1 MTVHVD
7 TVHESRGLK
16 LGISDSQG
24 DDASGRIDSASI
36 IGRWTNRPSRS
47 DNDGASPA
55 TYFTAVA
62 LTSVAYIATF
72 QNAAIAAPQITG
84 TASTG
89 GLPSSAAVAGTAL
102 AAVTLSAL
110 MATRGRRSG
119 IITGIGI
126 AVIGGLLTL
135 LAILAWSFPLLIV
148 GSLLLGF
155 GNAATT
161 LSRYAAADMYPAA
174 HRAGAVGLVV
184 WGSTIGAVAGP
195 NLVAPANGIGA
206 ALGLPHFAGG
216 FAMALLFLGLA
227 VVVATLGP
235 QTPGVLHAPVAG
247 AVQVART
254 RMREMLARLF
264 ETARGRTAVLA
275 LISGQLVMVL
285 IMTMTPYHL
294 NHEGHADSVVGFVIS
309 AHTFG
314 MFALSPIS
322 GRMTDRF
329 GAVAVILAG
338 FGTLAAAGV
347 LAAAAPSSGGIVL
360 MLPLFLLGFGWN
372 MSFVAG
378 SSLLAAGEV
387 FADRARL
394 QGAVDAF
401 VWGTAALAGIVAGP
415 VVASFGFAALCVAGA
430 ALALLLAAVIA
441 VDGSRLEAAGA

>member
-1 MTVHVD
+1 MD
-7 TVHESRGLK
+7 ESPERERLRRRA
-16 LGISDSQG
+16 L
-24 DDASGRIDSASI
+24 
-36 IGRWTNRPSRS
+36 T
-47 DNDGASPA
+47 
-55 TYFTAVA
+55 TYFTVVA

-119 IITGIGI
+119 IMTGIGV

-135 LAILAWSFPLLIV
+135 LAIPTWSFLLLIA

-161 LSRYAAADMYPAA
+161 LSRYAAADMYPPA

-195 NLVAPANGIGA
+195 NLVAPAN
-206 ALGLPHFAGG
+206 ALGEAIGLPHFAGG
-216 FAMALLFLGLA
+216 FAMALLFLAL
-227 VVVATLGP
+227 
-235 QTPGVLHAPVAG
+235 AG
-247 AVQVART
+247 AVASLGPRAPVVTSAVADRGGPPVRT

-264 ETARGRTAVLA
+264 KTARGRNAVLA

-294 NHEGHADSVVGFVIS
+294 NHAGHDDGVVGFVIS

-322 GRMTDRF
+322 GRLTDRF
-329 GAVAVILAG
+329 GAIVVILAG
-338 FGTLAAAGV
+338 FGTLAAAGL
-347 LAAAAPSSGGIVL
+347 LAAAAPEAGGIVL

-378 SSLLAAGEV
+378 SSLLATGEA

-394 QGAVDAF
+394 QGTIDGF
-401 VWGTAALAGIVAGP
+401 VWGTAAVAGIVAGP
-415 VVASFGFAALCVAGA
+415 VVATFGFGALCLAAA

-441 VDGSRLEAAGA
+441 MDGRRLETAGA

>member
-1 MTVHVD
+1 MD
-7 TVHESRGLK
+7 ESPDRERQRQRAL
-16 LGISDSQG
+16 
-24 DDASGRIDSASI
+24 
-36 IGRWTNRPSRS
+36 
-47 DNDGASPA
+47 A
-55 TYFTAVA
+55 TYFAAVA

-102 AAVTLSAL
+102 AAVSLSAL

-119 IITGIGI
+119 IMTGIGI
-126 AVIGGLLTL
+126 AVVGALLTL
-135 LAILAWSFPLLIV
+135 LAIPAWSFPLLII

-195 NLVAPANGIGA
+195 NLVAPAN
-206 ALGLPHFAGG
+206 ALGDGMGMPHFAGG
-216 FAMALLFLGLA
+216 FAMALIFLALA
-227 VVVATLGP
+227 GVVASLGP
-235 QTPGVLHAPVAG
+235 RAPLVAHASVNAG
-247 AVQVART
+247 SPAVRT
-254 RMREMLARLF
+254 RMREMLGRLF

-294 NHEGHADSVVGFVIS
+294 NHAGHDDGVVGFVIS

-314 MFALSPIS
+314 MFALSPVS
-322 GRMTDRF
+322 GRLSDRF
-329 GAVAVILAG
+329 GAIVVILAG
-338 FGTLAAAGV
+338 FAMLAAAGL
-347 LAAAAPSSGGIVL
+347 LAAAAPDTGGLIL

-378 SSLLAAGEV
+378 SSLLATGDV

-415 VVASFGFAALCVAGA
+415 VVATFGFAALCVSGA
-430 ALALLLAAVIA
+430 TLAVLLAAVIA
-441 VDGSRLEAAGA
+441 VDGGRLEAAGA